1 MLKPKKLDVWKKLRQ
16 LFGILKNQN
25 IQMLHLQRQ
34 RSHAPD
40 PHHRNLMTHKHRGAS
55 LNLPLNLENPEAR
68 ALDRG
73 LAQDRAQ
80 DQDRV
85 HQLRDQD
92 PDHRIVVVEAQV
104 NQTVIDYLQLNSI
117 NKSLYIYKNVI

>member
-34 RSHAPD
+34 KNHDPD
-40 PHHRNLMTHKHRGAS
+40 PHHQSLMNHKHPGVS

-80 DQDRV
+80 DQDQV

-92 PDHRIVVVEAQV
+92 QDLRIVVVEAQV
-104 NQTVIDYLQLNSI
+104 NQIVIDYLQLNSI

>member
-16 LFGILKNQN
+16 LFGILKNQS

-34 RSHAPD
+34 RSLAPD
-40 PHHRNLMTHKHRGAS
+40 PHHQNLMTHKHRGVS

-80 DQDRV
+80 DQDQV

>member
-34 RSHAPD
+34 KSHAPD
-40 PHHRNLMTHKHRGAS
+40 PHHQSLMTHKHPGVS
-55 LNLPLNLENPEAR
+55 LNLPLNLENHEAR

-80 DQDRV
+80 DQDQV

-92 PDHRIVVVEAQV
+92 QDHRIVVVEAQV
-104 NQTVIDYLQLNSI
+104 NQIVIDYLQLNSI
-117 NKSLYIYKNVI
+117 NESLFIYKNVI